1 MTFVHD
7 FLPTFELPRIDK
19 EDGRYYQLPDGEHV
33 PSVTTVL
40 SKLDKGWLAKWKKRV
55 GEDKAN
61 RISTQAKNRGTAIH
75 ALCEK
80 YLLNDPDPRQ
90 GSMPFNWAQFKEIR
104 PHLDSHVSTIRG
116 IEHRLFSKQLHAA
129 GTTDLLCDWKG
140 MPAIVDFK
148 TSKYPKKEE
157 DIWSYF
163 VQLTAYAVMTEELYG
178 IKVPQIVIVMV
189 VDHNPVQI
197 FEKSAD
203 AYLEDVYSVFQK
215 KTVNEGTHKG

>member
-1 MTFVHD
+1 MPFKHD
-7 FLPTFELPRIDK
+7 FLKQYDLPRIDK

-40 SKLDKGWLAKWKKRV
+40 SKLDKGWLTKWKTRV
-55 GEDKAN
+55 GEEKAN

-80 YLLNDPDPRQ
+80 YLLNDPNPQ
-90 GSMPFNWAQFKEIR
+90 KGSMPFNWAQFKEIR
-104 PHLDSHVSTIRG
+104 PHLDANVTTIRG
-116 IEHRLFSKQLHAA
+116 IEHRLFSKRLHAA

-140 MPAIVDFK
+140 TPSIVDFK
-148 TSKYPKKEE
+148 TSKYPKKED

-163 VQLTAYAVMTEELYG
+163 IQLTAYAEMTKELYE

-197 FEKSAD
+197 FEKNTDS
-203 AYLEDVYSVFQK
+203 YLEDVYSIFQK
-215 KTVNEGTHKG
+215 KTVNEGTH